1 MTKAEAK
8 KRLLGFL
15 INQLTQ
21 DDEAPFGEEIAYSGD
36 GSQAY
41 RAMHAARQELV
52 EEFNKRG
59 AT

>member
-1 MTKAEAK
+1 MTKADAK

-21 DDEAPFGEEIAYSGD
+21 DDEAPFGEEIAYSD
-36 GSQAY
+36 GSQEY
-41 RAMHAARQELV
+41 RAMDAARKELV
-52 EEFNKRG
+52 EEFNKRW

>member
-1 MTKAEAK
+1 MTKADAK

-15 INQLTQ
+15 VNQLTQ
-21 DDEAPFGEEIAYSGD
+21 DDSAPFGEEIACAD
-36 GSQAY
+36 GSQEY
-41 RAMHAARQELV
+41 RAMDAARSELI

>member
-1 MTKAEAK
+1 MTKADAK

-21 DDEAPFGEEIAYSGD
+21 DDEAPFGEEIAYSE
-36 GSQAY
+36 GSQEY
-41 RAMHAARQELV
+41 KAMATARKELV

>member
-21 DDEAPFGEEIAYSGD
+21 DDEAPFGEEIAYD
-36 GSQAY
+36 ADSQAY
-41 RAMHAARQELV
+41 RAMRAARKELV

>member
-21 DDEAPFGEEIAYSGD
+21 DDEAPFGEEIAYSD
-36 GSQAY
+36 ESQAY
-41 RAMHAARQELV
+41 RAMHTARKELV
-52 EEFNKRG
+52 EEFNRRG